1 MQNQLQHLR
10 SENSRLQEGGYLLFF
25 SSLSE
30 LKSMKR
36 SLEVSVM
43 PAAPSDQA
51 SLQSMMNQTE
61 QDSETKAK
69 IRRYIVENSELRL
82 QLDRERQQHEE
93 SLNGK
98 ELEYEQSSVT
108 LKEEFSKKLAE
119 NRELREAGEEK
130 DRELAEK
137 REALTDLREVVISQK
152 SKIAEQETVRD
163 GETGL
168 MNRPSRRRKRNS
180 ESGKSDSM
188 DFGRHAMSS
197 NENARRLKH
206 RQRRTGESAD
216 RYP

>member
-1 MQNQLQHLR
+1 
-10 SENSRLQEGGYLLFF
+10 
-25 SSLSE
+25 
-30 LKSMKR
+30 MKR

-61 QDSETKAK
+61 QDSEAKAK

-93 SLNGK
+93 SLKGK

-137 REALTDLREVVISQK
+137 REALTDLREVVIAQK

-163 GETGL
+163 EETGL
-168 MNRPSRRRKRNS
+168 MNRRSKRRKRNS

-188 DFGRHAMSS
+188 DFGRHAMNS